1 MLPVL
6 TYSVQVIKNAKGLA
20 IFTTMRTGLW
30 MSGAGGSGIIVGR
43 LPDGTWSPPSGIL
56 LHTAG
61 LGFLV
66 GVDVYDCVLVINT
79 DQAMEAFARLRC
91 TVGGELSATAGP
103 IGTGG
108 MLETEVHTRRAPIYT
123 YLKSKGFYAGVQID
137 GSIMLE
143 RNEENERFY
152 NEKLSAKDILSG
164 KVRYSPYELQ
174 GFFATLKA
182 AEGDKNVDQNLL
194 PSEAPPSDFELDHD
208 GKTFGVPDKDDPDP
222 YGVLQLEKEGM
233 VVREAGTHKRAS
245 WEQFTFAP
253 SMKSPVYDTFERR
266 SINRDSRPGMS
277 NSNRSSFV
285 SVGASPVIGFPS
297 RDLSKPQSPMLDMS
311 TQTDD
316 LPPPPSPPRS
326 SVRGS
331 MMGIQQSSME
341 HIPEDSVAP
350 RSPSARPVSNFMSR
364 RVSDRSSLSRRTTPP
379 HDSVTEAAT
388 GVVQDSVE
396 DTPKKHDTV
405 VKAGTEG
412 SDQEDLSDN
421 DEVVVFEEAPVVHSI
436 QKATV
441 PQIVQKAKMV
451 SVPRRGPPPRLP
463 PRNPNRSHGPLVI
476 DAERHDG
483 SETGSLT
490 SPLPNQD
497 YEEDSSQFHGF
508 DGSHNAHESG
518 VPEETPE
525 EYQRDP
531 WAKVMQHHSNNAS
544 QDSVEIPGAFH
555 SLPTTPD
562 EHSAHHQKKMEE
574 DDFS

>member
-1 MLPVL
+1 
-6 TYSVQVIKNAKGLA
+6 
-20 IFTTMRTGLW
+20 

-79 DQAMEAFARLRC
+79 DQAMEAFSRLRC

-103 IGTGG
+103 VGTGG
-108 MLETEVHTRRAPIYT
+108 MMETEVHKRRAPIYT

-137 GSIMLE
+137 GTIMLE

-152 NEKLSAKDILSG
+152 NEKLGAKDILSG
-164 KVRYSPYELQ
+164 KVRHAPYELQ

-182 AEGDKNVDQNLL
+182 AEGDKNVDQSLL
-194 PSEAPPSDFELDHD
+194 PSEAPPSDFVLDHE

-233 VVREAGTHKRAS
+233 VVREAGTQKRAS

-253 SMKSPVYDTFERR
+253 SIKSPVYDTFERR
-266 SINRDSRPGMS
+266 SMNRDSRPMMS

-285 SVGASPVIGFPS
+285 SVAASPVVGFS
-297 RDLSKPQSPMLDMS
+297 QREFSKPHSPMLDMS

-316 LPPPPSPPRS
+316 LPPPPSPRRNSVRS
-326 SVRGS
+326 SMLGT
-331 MMGIQQSSME
+331 QQPSME
-341 HIPEDSVAP
+341 HIPEDSIAP
-350 RSPSARPVSNFMSR
+350 TSPSVRSLSNRTPR
-364 RVSDRSSLSRRTTPP
+364 RRNSDRSSLSRKTTPP
-379 HDSVTEAAT
+379 HDSVTEVANGDVEET
-388 GVVQDSVE
+388 HE
-396 DTPKKHDTV
+396 DTKEKHATILG
-405 VKAGTEG
+405 AGTE
-412 SDQEDLSDN
+412 DPDEDDVSDN
-421 DEVVVFEEAPVVHSI
+421 DDEVVVFEEAPVVHSI

-463 PRNPNRSHGPLVI
+463 PRNPNRSRGPLVI
-476 DAERHDG
+476 DAERHEG
-483 SETGSLT
+483 SETGSLN
-490 SPLPNQD
+490 SPPLQD
-497 YEEDSSQFHGF
+497 QEYEEDSSPFRGF
-508 DGSHNAHESG
+508 DGSHNGHETDA
-518 VPEETPE
+518 PEETPE
-525 EYQRDP
+525 EHQRDP
-531 WAKVMQHHSNNAS
+531 WAKVMQHHSSNAS
-544 QDSVEIPGAFH
+544 EGSVEIPGAFH
-555 SLPTTPD
+555 SLPTTP
-562 EHSAHHQKKMEE
+562 EERSTNYQKKTEE